1 MFKYKE
7 ILKELKLTEG
17 IIENDINILI
27 GSKYLCTSFIHLLKE
42 YYLYLS
48 LSKKNEEKEKLLNLV
63 DYLINLEDKK
73 LVKNA
78 IIFDLKETY
87 LTNKVCYSTTYAFLD
102 EENSQKENIIRK
114 RNKEK
119 YIENIRIN

>member
-1 MFKYKE
+1 M
-7 ILKELKLTEG
+7 
-17 IIENDINILI
+17 
-27 GSKYLCTSFIHLLKE
+27 
-42 YYLYLS
+42 YLS